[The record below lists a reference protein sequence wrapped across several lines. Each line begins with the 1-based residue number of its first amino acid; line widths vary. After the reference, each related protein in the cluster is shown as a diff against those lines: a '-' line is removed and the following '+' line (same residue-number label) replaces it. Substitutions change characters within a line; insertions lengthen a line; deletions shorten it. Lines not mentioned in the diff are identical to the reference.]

1 MPDLPDAGLTRVLLT
16 RLKRPG
22 GILPDGD
29 AEPKPVVLLPLVD
42 EVVPRPV
49 VPLPLVDEVVPRPVV
64 PLPLLDVEPKPVVPL
79 GRTVEASAR
88 YLVCCTTGL
97 VFGSSSIQ

>member
-22 GILPDGD
+22 GILPVGD
-29 AEPKPVVLLPLVD
+29 AEPM
-42 EVVPRPV
+42 PV
-49 VPLPLVDEVVPRPVV
+49 VPLPLVDEVVPKPVV
-64 PLPLLDVEPKPVVPL
+64 PLPLLDAEPKPVVPL